1 MIPFLLFFFFSFPFG
16 VWQEVVLPCLLA
28 CLLTDGNGKL
38 EGYIRSV
45 LWTADLQCV
54 IVRYKGRSGLAAK
67 SESYVRPTNLHSQ
80 VTPKTAQPSPAAE
93 PIGALT
99 PPPFPGTSLLTVS
112 AKQENCVSAAFNH
125 LSPSG

>member
-1 MIPFLLFFFFSFPFG
+1 M
-16 VWQEVVLPCLLA
+16 VM
-28 CLLTDGNGKL
+28 GNL
-38 EGYIRSV
+38 EGYILFV

-93 PIGALT
+93 PSGPL
-99 PPPFPGTSLLTVS
+99 PSPPFP
-112 AKQENCVSAAFNH
+112 ER
-125 LSPSG
+125 LS